1 MKDNKLATLI
11 LSLMAL
17 GLLIYTG
24 SRTVDLISITLPL
37 DQQALAYVA
46 LVAFDGGLIGWTWYY
61 LKGAKGAWQ
70 RAIAIAMIFV
80 SLAGVIIAF
89 MGDTL
94 YQSAQRGALT
104 DLPSGLVLTVII
116 GLGAVIS
123 INIAAFIGIQITDPT
138 TRKEQA
144 AQEAQDEIE
153 EAAIAQIRAS
163 SKMLATELAP
173 RLGQAWVDEMRAR
186 YGAALPGPAP
196 ARPALPEQKPTVISQ
211 PETLEAKDE
220 NPLELAETS
229 APTPNGNGRT
239 PKS

>member
-1 MKDNKLATLI
+1 
-11 LSLMAL
+11 
-17 GLLIYTG
+17 
-24 SRTVDLISITLPL
+24 
-37 DQQALAYVA
+37 
-46 LVAFDGGLIGWTWYY
+46 
-61 LKGAKGAWQ
+61 
-70 RAIAIAMIFV
+70 MIFV

-104 DLPSGLVLTVII
+104 DLPSGVVLTVII

-123 INIAAFIGIQITDPT
+123 INIAAFIGIQITDPN

-186 YGAALPGPAP
+186 YGAALPELTP
-196 ARPALPEQKPTVISQ
+196 ARRVLPHQTPPIIAQ

-220 NPLELAETS
+220 NPLELDEALATKP
-229 APTPNGNGRT
+229 APNGHRVK
-239 PKS
+239 P

>member
-11 LSLMAL
+11 ISLMAL

-37 DQQALAYVA
+37 SQQALAYVA

-70 RAIAIAMIFV
+70 RAISVAMIFV

-94 YQSAQRGALT
+94 YQSAQRGTLT
-104 DLPSGLVLTVII
+104 ELPPGIVLTVII

-123 INIAAFIGIQITDPT
+123 TNIAAFIGIQITDPN

-186 YGAALPGPAP
+186 YGAALPAPAP
-196 ARPALPEQKPTVISQ
+196 ARPALPPQPHPVITQPTAT
-211 PETLEAKDE
+211 ETADE
-220 NPLELAETS
+220 NPLELAATS
-229 APTPNGNGRT
+229 AMIPGANGRT